1 MVFSMNDKQGLV
13 SGMIGILAI
22 CCGLMMYTGLL
33 RGWNEGLNFFTV
45 REPERFIPEPTDP
58 TEAGNWYYWRL
69 PPSEMTPLSGIIVWF
84 CYLAHQFTIWG
95 TIYYAQMKKQN
106 HIYKDT
112 LRNFNYWALGL
123 NLFFHLL
130 HLGQTHWTYDGT
142 AAYVSEASSQGS
154 VIMMLIVIL
163 LMEYRDRGILFNWPQ
178 EGQKGRFANTTPMEY
193 MRKYHGYAFAWAV
206 IYTFWYHPMEPT
218 WGHAM
223 GFTLTAML
231 MLQGSLMFTRIHLN
245 KYWRLFLE
253 SFVLIHGG
261 VVAYQTGGEKLMRT
275 SLWPMFVFGFGFMF
289 VMTQV
294 HGLPFW
300 NKLPG
305 LCRVIPAVVYFAI
318 VLYSYSW
325 IPNAEGRIWVRM
337 NEIVRIPSL
346 EYLFF
351 FALVGFML
359 LLLKCF
365 KTPMYEETPTSMNR
379 TALKPILVFMLC
391 YTICIVVS
399 VFMLHVKK
407 LPLMIG
413 MVILVLLY
421 MFMVCVSSLALEHVL
436 HRVTDTTDQEKES
449 QSGNKTPNTV
459 TDDTTTTTKTKKQ
472 EITPTATTNA

>member
-1 MVFSMNDKQGLV
+1 MVLNMNDKQGLL
-13 SGMIGILAI
+13 SGVVGIVAI
-22 CCGLMMYTGLL
+22 TFGLMLYTGLL

-45 REPERFIPEPTDP
+45 REPKRFIPEPEDA

-69 PPSEMTPLSGIIVWF
+69 PPSEMTPLSGIVVWF
-84 CYLAHQFTIWG
+84 CYLAHQFSIWF
-95 TIYYAQMKKQN
+95 TIYYAQMKKEN
-106 HIYKDT
+106 HIYKNT
-112 LRNFNYWALGL
+112 FRNFNYWALGL
-123 NLFFHLL
+123 NTFFHFL

-178 EGQKGRFANTTPMEY
+178 EGQKGRFSNSSPMEY

-218 WGHAM
+218 YGHAM
-223 GFTLTAML
+223 GFLLTAVI

-275 SLWPMFVFGFGFMF
+275 NLWPMFVFGFGFMF

-300 NKLPG
+300 NNLPG
-305 LCRVIPAVVYFAI
+305 VCRVIPAVVYFAI

-325 IPNAEGRIWVRM
+325 IPNAEGQTWVRM
-337 NEIVRIPSL
+337 SEIVRIPAL

-359 LLLKCF
+359 LLQKCF
-365 KTPMYEETPTSMNR
+365 KTPAYETPETSS
-379 TALKPILVFMLC
+379 TKIKPILVFMLC
-391 YTICIVVS
+391 YFICVVVS
-399 VFMLHVKK
+399 IIFLHLKN
-407 LPLMIG
+407 LPLMMA

-421 MFMVCVSSLALEHVL
+421 MSLVCVSSISLEHLL
-436 HRVTDTTDQEKES
+436 HRVTDTTDQQKGAATDTDTTVQEK
-449 QSGNKTPNTV
+449 GTATATV
-459 TDDTTTTTKTKKQ
+459 TDVL
-472 EITPTATTNA
+472 PGNV